1 MKYSIGIFSFLFSA
15 LVMANAQ
22 SGFVKNVIEDDDG
35 LKVVIAKKAEGATLQ
50 DVTTFHVSNQTAE
63 FKNTK
68 QLLTNA
74 KGSNYRVTI
83 TPDTEKNL
91 TFKVGP

>member
-1 MKYSIGIFSFLFSA
+1 MNYGLVVISLLFSA
-15 LVMANAQ
+15 FVMANTQ

-35 LKVVIAKKAEGATLQ
+35 LKVVITKKVEGATLQ
-50 DVTTFHVSNQTAE
+50 DVTTFHVSNKTAD

-68 QLLTNA
+68 QFLTNA
-74 KGSNYRVTI
+74 KGSSYRVTI